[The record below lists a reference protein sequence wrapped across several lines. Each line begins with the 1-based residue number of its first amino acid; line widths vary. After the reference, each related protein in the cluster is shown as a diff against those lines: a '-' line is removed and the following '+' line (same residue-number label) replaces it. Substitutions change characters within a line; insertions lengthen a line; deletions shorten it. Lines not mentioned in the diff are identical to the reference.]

1 MFVKVAKTKHRHK
14 PQILQSCGFYVNAE
28 GRQRKLFA
36 LVGRQEEQN
45 KAWGCMAW
53 YLSPEQLWVAPCF
66 FVNREASKSCVWNY
80 WCSAPYKLTHSDRF
94 VKITAVG
101 IILNFLYVS
110 LLLPSLGRG
119 YKVFRSLL
127 LSVLKTYCNARPTLR
142 LNTFLVKQ
150 QYWLFRTS
158 RVDF

>member
-1 MFVKVAKTKHRHK
+1 MCLLKADNGSYSLLLVDRKNKTK
-14 PQILQSCGFYVNAE
+14 LE
-28 GRQRKLFA
+28 GVWHGTCL
-36 LVGRQEEQN
+36 
-45 KAWGCMAW
+45 
-53 YLSPEQLWVAPCF
+53 PEQLWVAPCS

-94 VKITAVG
+94 VKITAIG
-101 IILNFLYVS
+101 IIILNFLYVS

-158 RVDF
+158 SVDF